1 MSHPL
6 GTMVDMREVAGGT
19 ERLERLRQGLAEREW
34 SGEAP
39 GAAEVALAAWELD
52 GVAERLAGLDPAV
65 LTDPELVEVTSRL
78 EVAQRRLDAAR
89 MRLHAALDARGAT
102 IDECG
107 HTTKQWL
114 GAEHS
119 MSGSEAGRRVRVANK
134 VCRHLPLVAEA
145 LAAGAVTFEHARVL
159 ADLLTPRVHDIV
171 VELQAE
177 LLALAEGA
185 RFEQWVRDVRDLI
198 NLADPDGGHDPSPER
213 NKVSLGDGLDGE
225 VFANVTLV
233 GDAAAV
239 VRHALNA
246 KADELF
252 HRAKKDCEVTGGE
265 LAMPSRGQLLAQALV
280 ELCRAGHKGTGP
292 ATDSTVV
299 IDASDPT
306 TGRTREG
313 VRLADGTTRLLC
325 CDSVFHALVRD
336 RTGRAVHLA
345 SPSRFA
351 TPEQRRAAMVRD
363 GGCVFPDCDA
373 PPGWVDLHHVI
384 HWQQGGPT
392 ELANLASLC
401 RHHHGVTHRKGWTMV
416 ATADEW
422 FTWTTPGG
430 RILHSQ
436 RHGRPRAPARTGP

>member
-1 MSHPL
+1 
-6 GTMVDMREVAGGT
+6 MREADGSTLLDAVQVFRVRRTGPVWLPEPVMPAVQ
-19 ERLERLRQGLAEREW
+19 LRAAVSELAEVDP
-34 SGEAP
+34 GE
-39 GAAEVALAAWELD
+39 LSD
-52 GVAERLAGLDPAV
+52 S
-65 LTDPELVEVTSRL
+65 ELVDLASAL
-78 EVAQRRLDAAR
+78 EGSQRRLDAAR
-89 MRLHAALDARGAT
+89 MRLHAALHARGAT
-102 IDECG
+102 IDESG

-171 VELQAE
+171 VGLQPE

-213 NKVSLGDGLDGE
+213 NNVSLADGLDGE
-225 VFANVTLV
+225 LFVNATLV

-280 ELCRAGHKGTGP
+280 ELCRAGLAAGHNGTGP

-306 TGRTREG
+306 TGRTPDG
-313 VRLADGTTRLLC
+313 VRLADDTTRLLC
-325 CDSVFHALVRD
+325 CDSIWHALVRD
-336 RTGRAVHLA
+336 RAGRAVHLA

-351 TPEQRRAAMVRD
+351 TPGQRRAAMVRD
-363 GGCVFPDCDA
+363 GGCVFPGCDA
-373 PPGWVDLHHVI
+373 RPGWVDLHHVV
-384 HWQQGGPT
+384 HWLQHGPT

-401 RHHHGVTHRKGWTMV
+401 RHHHGVTHRNGWTMET
-416 ATADEW
+416 TADEW

-436 RHGRPRAPARTGP
+436 RHGRPRAPARAG